1 MLRGRERGGKTYSD
15 LKIHSFI
22 RYRTHAVVEA
32 ERILA
37 HVVRREDEV
46 ALALFLAVDYCLV
59 AGADH
64 AVVDV
69 EGAAGLYLKG
79 LASIVLDSV
88 SERGGADRWGLRRTA
103 K

>member
-1 MLRGRERGGKTYSD
+1 VREDREIGEGWWMLRGRERGGKTYSD

-46 ALALFLAVDYCLV
+46 ALALFWP
-59 AGADH
+59 
-64 AVVDV
+64 
-69 EGAAGLYLKG
+69 
-79 LASIVLDSV
+79 SIIVWSPGPIT
-88 SERGGADRWGLRRTA
+88 R
-103 K
+103 